1 MTSELELKEKFEVHR
16 RVRFLAVAAAIYATS
31 ACSSGTSTK
40 STTTTTTTAVTA
52 APSPA
57 PAGQVVKVGIDL
69 PLSGGDASVG
79 VSTEQGALLAIS
91 QLQKTMPRGFTLE
104 GQALDDAVQG
114 VHNPNQGV
122 SNVRSFISDASV
134 FAVVGPYNSNVAR
147 AQIPVTNAAG
157 MAQVGPSVVAD
168 NLTLGPGAQILRRAN
183 PSLNTFFRVCTT
195 DSRQGSALAQ
205 FARSLGYK
213 HAYIVD
219 DNETYGLDLA
229 GRFEKDFI
237 ADGGTVLGHD
247 HLAANT
253 QDFKALLLKIAA
265 TKPDVVFFGGVTST
279 GGGLIRK
286 QMFSTGLGSV
296 AFFGGD
302 GLADLATVA
311 GAQADGS
318 YYTLA
323 APNAE
328 KLPAAQAFIK
338 AYRARYSADIGPY
351 SANAY
356 AAAQVAIGAIAAA
369 IRKAG
374 GKLPSRTSVVN
385 AVAATN
391 NLATPIGPI
400 SFDKNGDVTNPVLS
414 LYGFKNGQSY
424 FIRQIQ
430 LKT

>member
-1 MTSELELKEKFEVHR
+1 MR
-16 RVRFLAVAAAIYATS
+16 IFLAAAAAAMLA
-31 ACSSGTSTK
+31 ACSGGTNTSTN
-40 STTTTTTTAVTA
+40 TTSAVTA

-57 PAGQVVKVGIDL
+57 PAGQVIKIGIDL

-79 VSTEQGALLAIS
+79 ISTEQGALLAVE
-91 QLQKTMPRGFTLE
+91 QLQKSMPRGFSLTNE
-104 GQALDDAVQG
+104 ALDDSVQG
-114 VHNPNQGV
+114 VHNASQGA
-122 SNVRSFISDASV
+122 SNVRSFVGDASV
-134 FAVVGPYNSNVAR
+134 LAVVGPYNSNVAT
-147 AQIPVTNAAG
+147 AEIPITNAASL
-157 MAQVGPSVVAD
+157 AQIGPSVVAD
-168 NLTLGPGAQILRRAN
+168 SLTIGPVAQTLRRVN

-205 FARSLGYK
+205 FARTLGYK
-213 HAYIVD
+213 RAYIVD

-229 GRFEKDFI
+229 NRFEKDFI
-237 ADGGTVLGHD
+237 ADGGSAIAHD
-247 HLAANT
+247 HLAKNT
-253 QDFKALLLKIAA
+253 QDFRSLLLKIAA

-279 GGGLIRK
+279 GGGLMRK
-286 QMFSTGLGSV
+286 QMFDVGLGKV
-296 AFFGGD
+296 PYFGGD

-311 GAQADGS
+311 GPQSDGS

-323 APNAE
+323 APNAA

-356 AAAQVAIGAIAAA
+356 AAAQVAITGIEAA
-369 IRKAG
+369 IRRNG
-374 GKLPSRTSVVN
+374 NKLPSRAAVVN
-385 AVAATN
+385 AIAAIK
-391 NLATPIGPI
+391 NLATPIGPV
-400 SFDKNGDVTNPVLS
+400 SFDRFGDITNPVLS